1 MDFKQIV
8 SMALDE
14 YTVDLHRALEG
25 LTSKERRFQPG
36 PDSHHV
42 DFVVWHM
49 ARVEDNWVQRFGR
62 QAKTVW
68 EREGWPAK
76 LGLPE
81 RDSGF
86 GYTAEQVTGLPV
98 FDPTLLS
105 EYADS
110 VRAGTLE
117 FIEALSE
124 NDLDRCPDPK
134 RPEYSVGTMLKHV
147 IVEESQHVGQIAYIR
162 GLQRGLNQ

>member
-8 SMALDE
+8 GMALDE
-14 YTVDLHRALEG
+14 YTADLNRALDG
-25 LTSKERRFQPG
+25 LTPQERRFQPG
-36 PDSHHV
+36 PDSHHI

-68 EREGWPAK
+68 ERDGRAEK

-86 GYTAEQVTGLPV
+86 GYTAELVTDLPV
-98 FDPTLLS
+98 FDPTLLT
-105 EYADS
+105 EYAES
-110 VRAGTLE
+110 VRAATLK
-117 FIEALSE
+117 FLDGLSE
-124 NDLDRCPDPK
+124 RDLERCLDQR
-134 RPEYSVGTMLKHV
+134 RPEYSIGQMLKHV
-147 IVEESQHVGQIAYIR
+147 IVEESQHVGQVAYIR
-162 GLQRGLNQ
+162 GIQRGLNQ